1 MNIKHLAHTLALP
14 SSEALLEEMYGQG
27 KAEQN
32 AARYMEIG
40 EGFVRTFGDREFELF
55 SSPGRTEIGGNHTD
69 HNHGKIVAGSV
80 HMDCVAAAAVNGT
93 NEVHVVSKTYQ
104 QDLVISLDDLEPK
117 SPYSGTYALLRGI
130 LKGMKDR
137 GYQLG
142 GFDMYTTSNVPGG
155 AGVSSSASFEMLICT
170 VVDYFFHGYKRDLI
184 AYAKSGQYA
193 ENVYWKKGS
202 GLLDQLACAAGG
214 IITIDFANIEA
225 PELKKV
231 DCKFSDLGLDLVI
244 VNTGGSHADLS
255 EEYSS
260 IPNEMKRVANYFGK
274 EVLAEVSEED
284 VINHAP
290 EIREVCGDRSL
301 LRALHFFEENVRV
314 EKEVAALEAKC
325 PNTFLAE
332 VRASGNSS
340 WKWLQNCYVNSTPE
354 NQTITAALALAE
366 CYLEKIPLSAC
377 RVHGGGFAGVIA
389 AFVPK
394 AETAGFC
401 EYMNRMLGENM
412 AFVMHIRQQGAVHVE
427 LEEAY

>member
-1 MNIKHLAHTLALP
+1 MNIKHLAHTLELS
-14 SSEALLEEMYGQG
+14 SSEAFLEEMYGQG
-27 KAEQN
+27 KAKLN

-40 EGFVRTFGDREFELF
+40 EGFVQTFGDKEFELF

-69 HNHGKIVAGSV
+69 HNHGRIVAGSV
-80 HMDCVAAAAVNGT
+80 HMDCVAAAAANGT
-93 NEVHVVSKTYQ
+93 DKVHIVSKTYQ

-130 LKGMKDR
+130 LKGMKER
-137 GYQLG
+137 GYELG

-170 VVDYFFHGYKRDLI
+170 VVDYFFHGYRRDLL
-184 AYAKSGQYA
+184 AYAKAGQYA

-214 IITIDFANIEA
+214 IITIDFADIEA

-260 IPNEMKRVANYFGK
+260 IPDEMKRVANYFGK
-274 EVLAEVSEED
+274 EVLAEISEDE
-284 VINHAP
+284 VIRHAP

-301 LRALHFFEENVRV
+301 LRALHFFEENTRV
-314 EKEVAALEAKC
+314 EIEVAALETKS
-325 PNTFLAE
+325 PNTFLTQ

-340 WKWLQNCYVNSTPE
+340 WKWLQNCYVNSTPQ
-354 NQTITAALALAE
+354 NQTITTALALAE
-366 CYLEKIPLSAC
+366 CYLKKIPLSAC

-394 AETAGFC
+394 EETAGFC
-401 EYMNRMLGENM
+401 EYMNRMLGKDM
-412 AFVMHIRQQGAVHVE
+412 AFVMHIRQQGAIHVKF
-427 LEEAY
+427 EEA

>member
-1 MNIKHLAHTLALP
+1 MIITKLASSLALP
-14 SSEALLEEMYGQG
+14 ASVTLLEEMYGQG
-27 KAEQN
+27 KAEWN

-40 EGFVRTFGDREFELF
+40 EGFVKTFGDKEFELF

-93 NEVHVVSKTYQ
+93 DQIRIVSKTYK
-104 QDLVISLDDLEPK
+104 QDLVIDINDLEPK
-117 SPYSGTYALLRGI
+117 APYSGTYALLRGI

-170 VVDYFFHGYKRDLI
+170 VVDYFFNDYNRDLV
-184 AYAKSGQYA
+184 AYAKAGQYS

-214 IITIDFANIEA
+214 IITIDFANIAA
-225 PELKKV
+225 PELKQV
-231 DCKFSDLGLDLVI
+231 DCNFSELGLDLVI

-255 EEYSS
+255 DEYSS
-260 IPNEMKRVANYFGK
+260 IPNEMKSVAQYFGK
-274 EVLAEVSEED
+274 EVLADISEDD
-284 VINHAP
+284 VIGHAA
-290 EIREVCGDRSL
+290 EIREKCGDRSL
-301 LRALHFFEENVRV
+301 LRALHFFAENRRV
-314 EKEVAALEAKC
+314 DKEVAALEARNKAA
-325 PNTFLAE
+325 FLAE
-332 VRASGNSS
+332 VTASGNSS
-340 WKWLQNCYVNSTPE
+340 WKWLQNCYVNSTPQ

-366 CYLEKIPLSAC
+366 NYLEHVPGSAC

-401 EYMNRMLGENM
+401 EFMNRVLGEEM
-412 AFVMHIRQQGAVHVE
+412 AFVMHIRQQGSVHVQFAE
-427 LEEAY
+427 V